1 MDAVEFLKVRR
12 RICEA
17 NAEACYSCPLST
29 SNVSCLLMMTNR
41 GSENVVVDKVEQW
54 VKEHPVKPRQSE
66 FLKMYPNVSI
76 DVRDGIILLSPC
88 ALDIKIQEGV
98 ECQDNNCAECR
109 KNYWLQEIQEEE

>member
-1 MDAVEFLKVRR
+1 MDAVEFLKATKRM
-12 RICEA
+12 CEA
-17 NAEACYSCPLST
+17 NIKTCQGCPLFDSDGGCSFT
-29 SNVSCLLMMTNR
+29 IITEGN
-41 GSENVVVDKVEQW
+41 ENIAVDIVERW
-54 VKEHPVKPRQSE
+54 AKEHPVKTRQSE

-98 ECQDNNCAECR
+98 ECQDNDCAECR